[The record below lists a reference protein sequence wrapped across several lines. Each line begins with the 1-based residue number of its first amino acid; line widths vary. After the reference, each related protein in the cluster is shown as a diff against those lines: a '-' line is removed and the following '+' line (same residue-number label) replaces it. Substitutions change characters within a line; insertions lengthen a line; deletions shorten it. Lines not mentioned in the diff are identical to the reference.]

1 MEADRPDAIDD
12 LLVEAEK
19 AHGVYEAEQLNGVYD
34 EAWPRWYAEYV
45 VQHGLP
51 DLLGHE
57 ANAPLI
63 AAFLKEAF
71 ADFERLHPKPAEPW
85 SSYIAGRMA
94 AEL

>member
-45 VQHGLP
+45 VAHGLA

-57 ANAPLI
+57 ADATRV
-63 AAFLKEAF
+63 AAFLEEAF
-71 ADFERLHPKPAEPW
+71 ADFERLDPKPAEPW
-85 SSYIAGRMA
+85 ASYIAGRMA